1 MKNRTLRKACDE
13 TQITL
18 WFFLEYLH
26 NFRSLL
32 LTPHVLLMGVAIALT
47 ILCPLKIRTPGPRW
61 HFIFQPWG
69 KGSVNLLQE
78 VLPPFPRTSRR
89 VIAVG
94 CHRSRPAT
102 GCHVTCV
109 DLAGTQPNLVMISAT
124 RPPLT
129 SQPLSPLSLASC
141 RGQEPGFDQW
151 RSWLVKAGR
160 SPNKHPFSLP
170 KVQSP
175 RGLPERDTYPEPSD
189 AWLLHRELHSAD
201 LESMG
206 LWGLLRTHSGSK
218 PSCMALL
225 TLRLWSCPIWAQ
237 HHPLCCVLLSQ
248 WRAG

>member
-1 MKNRTLRKACDE
+1 M
-13 TQITL
+13 
-18 WFFLEYLH
+18 EYLH
-26 NFRSLL
+26 NFRPLL

-69 KGSVNLLQE
+69 KGSVNLLKE
-78 VLPPFPRTSRR
+78 VWPPFPRTSRR

-124 RPPLT
+124 HPPSP

-151 RSWLVKAGR
+151 WSWLGKAGR
-160 SPNKHPFSLP
+160 SPNKRHSLFLKYNLHVICLKGTLPPKPQMPDSSTRDSPLLLFSST
-170 KVQSP
+170 VQ
-175 RGLPERDTYPEPSD
+175 T
-189 AWLLHRELHSAD
+189 
-201 LESMG
+201 
-206 LWGLLRTHSGSK
+206 
-218 PSCMALL
+218 
-225 TLRLWSCPIWAQ
+225 
-237 HHPLCCVLLSQ
+237 
-248 WRAG
+248 